1 MNQTKF
7 KGNPVQLTG
16 DIPTTGSKAPNFT
29 YVKQDLSESSLEAH
43 GNKKKVIIAVPSID
57 TGVCQMETRRF
68 NQELEKRKDVV
79 GIVVSKDLPFALNRF
94 CAAEGLKNV
103 EIASDFRGNFTS
115 QYNTEMK
122 DGPMKGLSSR
132 AVFVLDGN
140 NTIKHAELTNDIT
153 EEPNYDAVMKAVDSL

>member
-7 KGNPVQLTG
+7 KGQPVELKG
-16 DIPTTGSKAPNFT
+16 DLPTVGSKAPNFM

-68 NQELEKRKDVV
+68 NQELSKHKDVV
-79 GIVVSKDLPFALNRF
+79 GLVVSKDLPFAMKRF
-94 CAAEGLKNV
+94 CAAEGIENV

-115 QYNTEMK
+115 QYNTEMQ
-122 DGPMKGLSSR
+122 DGLMKGLSSR

-140 NTIKHAELTNDIT
+140 NTITYVELTNDIT
-153 EEPNYDAVMKAVDSL
+153 EEPNYDAAMQAVDSL